1 MEQKRLKKLEETIF
15 LIPYSLEEI
24 FEYTTKEIPDTESEF
39 IKVFAN
45 FENNE
50 FELHIMLHDIFNDY
64 FKYCK
69 EAIEEKLQEE
79 LTEKVFNV
87 NAMMH
92 FYMTYFDTAKDDL
105 SGLLLEFQKFHQNR
119 SINHYQCNNYME
131 FIFSIISLLNTIS
144 TYKANFD
151 LIDEINNI
159 KTIREKK
166 LKDNTFRSLYKD
178 ENVNLEMMKDFKFIE
193 MLFMETAKPKF
204 PTYYEITHQEFI
216 TLLNT
221 KVCKKSKELE
231 KEAVRL
237 MKDVSTKENVN
248 FYDYLERLLKLSF
261 NYDDIRKKS
270 DDEPT
275 MEDSNKIALFIQKV
289 REVLEKEVH
298 KEKAE
303 KAEKTDNKKDIQK

>member
-1 MEQKRLKKLEETIF
+1 LEQKRLRKLEETIF

-69 EAIEEKLQEE
+69 DQIEESLQEE
-79 LTEKVFNV
+79 LTEKVINV

-119 SINHYQCNNYME
+119 SINHYNYME

-144 TYKANFD
+144 TYKANVD
-151 LIDEINNI
+151 IIDEINNI

-261 NYDDIRKKS
+261 NYDDIRKKP
-270 DDEPT
+270 DDDLT
-275 MEDSNKIALFIQKV
+275 MEDSNKIAIFIQKV
-289 REVLEKEVH
+289 REVLES
-298 KEKAE
+298 KEKA
-303 KAEKTDNKKDIQK
+303 DNKKDIQK